1 MVFNEGICVTGFFW
15 RGALQDNE
23 EGKPPSGRGAEGSFV
38 TFKKKH
44 RWDLSWTSFVGHSL
58 LNAQAR

>member
-1 MVFNEGICVTGFFW
+1 MLRVFFW